1 MANLKPLIRFRSF
14 QVDEKRR
21 VLAALYED
29 AVKLEQQKAVILD
42 TMDREAK
49 AAKNSGSFE
58 VLKSLGIYV
67 KGARARIENIDGQA
81 KRLDLRIEL
90 AQEDL
95 REHFAELK
103 KIEILHARR
112 LEDARLENERRE
124 EAIMNEIGLTLH
136 RRQEDGANA

>member
-29 AVKLEQQKAVILD
+29 AVKLEQQKASILD
-42 TMDREAK
+42 VMSRETK
-49 AAKNSGSFE
+49 AAKESGSFDM
-58 VLKSLGIYV
+58 LKSLGIYV
-67 KGARARIENIDGQA
+67 KGAKARIDNIDQQA
-81 KRLDLRIEL
+81 KRLDLRIQL

-103 KIEILHARR
+103 KIEILHGRR
-112 LEDARLENERRE
+112 LEEARLANEKRE
-124 EAIMNEIGLTLH
+124 EAVMNEIGLTLH
-136 RRQEDGANA
+136 RRQDA